1 MYADDNR
8 WDVFLQELSAAPDRT
23 SALEKAGIDPAEYF
37 ERCKND
43 SDFVAK
49 VADHFDFGIDALE
62 DTAVRRAM
70 FGTEE
75 AVFWQGQVVGW
86 KTVYS
91 DRLLTFLLAGNRA
104 KYRGEGEKSSQ
115 LSDEAR
121 RTINDVFADAV
132 GEDLPTVDTGEDFG
146 SMAEAVSKTTP
157 TVPRKKAKK
166 TPKAQRT
173 LFEPLAEVEILPRAT
188 AKDSILAEIEV
199 EMPEVGIEGA
209 VGVGDMGEIGLEE
222 LKELAGG
229 PPATSARLSTGLRR
243 ERSPAAAPE
252 ATEKPAKGRKK

>member
-1 MYADDNR
+1 MYADDTR
-8 WDVFLQELSAAPDRT
+8 WEVFLRELSQAPDRT
-23 SALEKAGIDPAEYF
+23 TALEKAGIDPTEYF
-37 ERCKND
+37 ERCKAD
-43 SDFVAK
+43 SGFVAQ
-49 VADHFDFGIDALE
+49 VADHFDAGIDSLE

-104 KYRGEGEKSSQ
+104 KYRGEGEKSSR

-121 RTINDVFADAV
+121 RTIEDVFSDATTEGG
-132 GEDLPTVDTGEDFG
+132 GEADFG
-146 SMAEAVSKTTP
+146 SLAEAVSNTTP
-157 TVPRKKAKK
+157 TVPRKASKAKK

-173 LFEPLAEVEILPRAT
+173 LFEPIPEVEITPRAT
-188 AKDSILAEIEV
+188 ARNSILDEIEV
-199 EMPEVGIEGA
+199 EMPEIGIEGA
-209 VGVGDMGEIGLEE
+209 VGPSDLGEIGLEE
-222 LKELAGG
+222 LRELAGA

-252 ATEKPAKGRKK
+252 VPAKPVKGRKK

>member
-1 MYADDNR
+1 MYADDTR
-8 WDVFLQELSAAPDRT
+8 WDVFLRELSQAPDRT
-23 SALEKAGIDPAEYF
+23 SALEKAGIDSAEYF
-37 ERCKND
+37 ERCKAD
-43 SDFVAK
+43 SSFVAS
-49 VADHFDFGIDALE
+49 VADHFDAGIDSLE

-104 KYRGEGEKSSQ
+104 KYRGEGEKTSR

-121 RTINDVFADAV
+121 RTIDDVFADV
-132 GEDLPTVDTGEDFG
+132 TGEGEEFG
-146 SMAEAVSKTTP
+146 SFAEAVSQTTP
-157 TVPRKKAKK
+157 TVPKKTTKVKK

-173 LFEPLAEVEILPRAT
+173 LFEPLTEVEITPRAT
-188 AKDSILAEIEV
+188 ARNSILDEIEV
-199 EMPEVGIEGA
+199 DMPEVGIEGA
-209 VGVGDMGEIGLEE
+209 IGPSDLGEIGLEE
-222 LKELAGG
+222 LRELAGA

-243 ERSPAAAPE
+243 EKSPATAPE
-252 ATEKPAKGRKK
+252 VPTKPVKGRKK